1 MADKSYLGLEITELR
16 LGLPGDTIASDES
29 ITGKKRV
36 SSEVES
42 DLKCEP
48 AKKSHVVGW
57 PPVCSFRRKNS
68 FEGTRTL
75 YVKVSVDG
83 AAFLRKI
90 DLEMYKCYQDLAS
103 ALQIL
108 FGCFINFDNTL
119 KESECVPIYE
129 DKDGD
134 WKLAGDVPWEI
145 FIASCKRLRIMKR
158 SVMK

>member
-1 MADKSYLGLEITELR
+1 MADESNLAHEITELR
-16 LGLPGDTIASDES
+16 LGLPGDI
-29 ITGKKRV
+29 IVTGKKRV

-42 DLKCEP
+42 ELKCEP
-48 AKKSHVVGW
+48 ATKSQVVGW

-68 FEGTRTL
+68 LEETRTA

-90 DLEMYKCYQDLAS
+90 DLKMYKHD
-103 ALQIL
+103 
-108 FGCFINFDNTL
+108 TL

-134 WKLAGDVPWEI
+134 WMLAGDVPWEM
-145 FIASCKRLRIMKR
+145 FVASCKRLRVMKR

>member
-1 MADKSYLGLEITELR
+1 MANESNLGLEITKLR
-16 LGLPGDTIASDES
+16 LGLPGDINLSDES

-48 AKKSHVVGW
+48 AIKSQVVGW

-68 FEGTRTL
+68 FEGTRTS

-90 DLEMYKCYQDLAS
+90 DLDMYKCYQDLAS
-103 ALQIL
+103 TLQIL
-108 FGCFINFDNTL
+108 FGCFINFDNL
-119 KESECVPIYE
+119 MKESECIPIYE

-134 WKLAGDVPWEI
+134 WMLAGDVPWEM
-145 FIASCKRLRIMKR
+145 FVASCKRLRIMKR

>member
-1 MADKSYLGLEITELR
+1 MANESNLADEITELR
-16 LGLPGDTIASDES
+16 LGLPGDNI

-48 AKKSHVVGW
+48 ATKSRVVGW

-68 FEGTRTL
+68 LEETRTA

-90 DLEMYKCYQDLAS
+90 DLK
-103 ALQIL
+103 I
-108 FGCFINFDNTL
+108 
-119 KESECVPIYE
+119 ECVPIYE

-134 WKLAGDVPWEI
+134 WMLAGDVPWEM
-145 FIASCKRLRIMKR
+145 FVASCKRLRVMKR

>member
-1 MADKSYLGLEITELR
+1 MTELR
-16 LGLPGDTIASDES
+16 LGLPGEII
-29 ITGKKRV
+29 ITGKSRV

-48 AKKSHVVGW
+48 ATKSDKVVGW

-68 FEGTRTL
+68 LEGTRTS

-108 FGCFINFDNTL
+108 FGCFINFDDTL
-119 KESECVPIYE
+119 KENEYIPIYE

-134 WKLAGDVPWEI
+134 WMLAGDVPWEYV
-145 FIASCKRLRIMKR
+145 FS
-158 SVMK
+158 